1 MGDSAAERPRRILGS
16 AYGRAFAVE
25 VPADLAEE
33 ALGRLPFGWTAH
45 SGVPERYWEVRATD
59 AGWTAANDEQVLAH
73 TPDQDTALG
82 RMIGDLELWV
92 AEHAE
97 GLVFVHA
104 GAVAWRGRAIVVPG
118 RTLAGKSTLVAAL
131 VRAGATYYSDE
142 YTVLDPQGLVRP
154 YARMLSIRPPDASPP
169 RRVTAE
175 DIGGHTGTQPVPL
188 ALVAHVR
195 HDAAAGWSV
204 AELSRGRAAMV
215 LLDNTVPA
223 RTRPV
228 EVMDHLQ
235 AATDGVRGL
244 TGTRGEADD
253 AAGRLLSL
261 LGAAETAPGH

>member
-1 MGDSAAERPRRILGS
+1 MGSAEPERPRRILGS

-25 VPADLAEE
+25 VPGLLGDE
-33 ALGRLPFGWTAH
+33 ALGRLPFGWTEHVGA
-45 SGVPERYWEVRATD
+45 PERYWEVRATD
-59 AGWTAANDEQVLAH
+59 DGWTAANDEQVLARV
-73 TPDQDTALG
+73 PDQDTALD

-97 GLVFVHA
+97 GFVFVHA
-104 GAVAWRGRAIVVPG
+104 GAVAWHGRAIVVPG

-142 YTVLDPQGLVRP
+142 YTVLDPQGLIRP
-154 YARMLSIRPPDASPP
+154 YARMLSIRPPNGSPP

-175 DIGGHTGTQPVPL
+175 DIGGHTGTQPVQM
-188 ALVAHVR
+188 ALVAHLR
-195 HDAAAGWSV
+195 YDAAAGWAV
-204 AELSRGRAAMV
+204 EELSRGRAAMA

-235 AATDGVRGL
+235 AATDGVCGL
-244 TGTRGEADD
+244 TGTRGEAHD

-261 LGAAETAPGH
+261 LGAADAAPGH